1 MKEMSPGKMLVYLWP
16 EGHWAYAWDKVAI
29 NALSRLYGEAKVV
42 DLDRNTEYTLT
53 PEEINSCIE
62 ALDAKF

>member
-1 MKEMSPGKMLVYLWP
+1 MSPGKLNIYLWP
-16 EGHWAYAWDKVAI
+16 EGKWAYEWDTVAI
-29 NALSRLYGEAKVV
+29 AALSRLYGDCRVV

-62 ALDAKF
+62 AISESKTS